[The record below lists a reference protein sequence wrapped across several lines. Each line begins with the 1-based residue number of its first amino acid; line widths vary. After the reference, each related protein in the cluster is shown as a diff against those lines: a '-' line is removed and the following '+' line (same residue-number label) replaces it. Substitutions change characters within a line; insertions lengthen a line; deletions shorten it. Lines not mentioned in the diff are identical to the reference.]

1 MKSLII
7 PMAGKSTRF
16 PNIRPKWMLTM
27 PMSGDLMCVES
38 IKGLNLDF
46 FDKIYFT
53 FLREHEDRY
62 NISNGLLRCL
72 KKNNLENKSKL
83 VILDNPTSSQSETVY
98 NTIISEKINGFI
110 YVKDS
115 DGYFEFELNSEEN
128 QIAYYDLNKTGEII
142 ACNKSYIKMENN
154 KIVTNIIEKQ
164 VISSN
169 YCVGGY
175 GFNDSNLFLKIYE
188 DTAKFSNECYI
199 SNIIFEMILQG
210 DIFIGKETSK
220 FKDWGTLEDWKKYC
234 SNFSTLFI
242 DLDGTLITNTSEY
255 IYPYTCTGTP
265 IEENIKFIRDK
276 YKTGNCKIII
286 TTSRQESFRMETIDE
301 LKKYEIPF
309 DHLIMGLPHSKRY
322 IINDFSET
330 NSYPTAIAI
339 NVERNKNNLKNLI

>member
-1 MKSLII
+1 
-7 PMAGKSTRF
+7 MAGKSTRF
-16 PNIRPKWMLTM
+16 PNIRPKWMLNM
-27 PMSGDLMCVES
+27 PISGDLMCVES
-38 IKGLNLDF
+38 IKGLNLNF

-53 FLREHEDRY
+53 FLREHEVRY

-72 KKNNLENKSKL
+72 KKNNLETKSKL

-98 NTIISEKINGFI
+98 NTIIIEKINGFI

-115 DGYFEFELNSEEN
+115 DGYFELQLTSEEN
-128 QIAYYDLNKTGEII
+128 QIAYHDLNKTGEIT

-154 KIVTNIIEKQ
+154 KIVINIIEKQ

-175 GFNDSNLFLKIYE
+175 GFRDSNKFLEIYE
-188 DTAKFSNECYI
+188 NTVKLSNECYI

-210 DIFIGKETSK
+210 DIFLGKETRE
-220 FKDWGTLEDWKKYC
+220 FRDWGTLEDWKKYC

-255 IYPYTCTGTP
+255 IYPYTGTGNP
-265 IEENIKFIRDK
+265 IEENIEFIRDK
-276 YKTGNCKIII
+276 YKTGNCKIVI
-286 TTSRQESFRMETIDE
+286 TTSRQESFRIETIDE
-301 LKKYEIPF
+301 LKKHDIPF

-339 NVERNKNNLKNLI
+339 NVERNRNNLKNLI